1 LLKSAMTMFEDVA
14 PEEILARIGASHA
27 DVRAMHA
34 YWLTKCRGRAMP
46 GRVDIDPAE
55 IKRFL
60 PFIMLVDVTADAR
73 RFVYRLVGT
82 QEVNERGSDPTGK
95 SVGEAFFGGSLEETL
110 GCYDYV
116 VRNRAPFCYR
126 DPYLAPDGEILTD
139 DIVYLPLSEDG
150 GTVNMILV
158 FTHSYGSR
166 RRQRSGSVM

>member
-1 LLKSAMTMFEDVA
+1 MFEEVS
-14 PEEILARIGASHA
+14 PEKVLARIGASHA

-34 YWLTKCRGRAMP
+34 YWLEKCHGRAMP
-46 GRVDIDPAE
+46 RRADIEPTE
-55 IKRFL
+55 IKRLL

-82 QEVNERGSDPTGK
+82 QEVDERGSDPTGK
-95 SVGEAFFGGSLEETL
+95 SVREAFFGGSLEETL
-110 GCYDYV
+110 SCYEYV

-150 GTVNMILV
+150 TAVNMVLV

-166 RRQRSGSVM
+166 RRTRAGSVM